1 MEIKWAGDRI
11 VDRIRAVAN
20 GKMLKEISYGSS
32 GSTSG
37 TARINLGGE
46 YTITITA
53 IDVYGYTYSD
63 SLATLPG
70 TDIVPII
77 DPGVPVVIDKTPPTI
92 TMTNPK

>member
-1 MEIKWAGDRI
+1 MEVKWAGDRI
-11 VDRIRAVAN
+11 VEKIRAVAN
-20 GKMLKEISYGSS
+20 GKTIKEISYGNS

-46 YTITITA
+46 YTITIVA

-70 TDIVPII
+70 TDIVPIV
-77 DPGVPVVIDKTPPTI
+77 DPGSGVVVDKTPPVI
-92 TMTNPK
+92 TMMNPK